1 MSETR
6 LELQIVENSKSAIAA
21 LDNLANALGRVS
33 SAVSHGFANV
43 STKNIQRFGQAI
55 SNAVTQTTVRNYE
68 RLAQALES
76 VSKAAS
82 KVPNLQSL
90 QNTLGKVNDATSVLS
105 PKKDER
111 THQGFGIEVERQ
123 IKDIAPAAKEAASAN
138 HTLRDRF
145 RELFATT
152 SGAKRNM
159 GGLLS
164 SFARIAKYRFLRA
177 VLKEITEGFKF
188 GFENMYQYAKYV
200 GHSFAPAVD
209 SAKDAL
215 FKMKNSIGA
224 ALAPAIQMLI
234 PYLVQAVNWF
244 INLLNIVNQFLS
256 LLRGQS
262 TWTRATNASAS
273 TLDKVKD
280 SAKGAS
286 ASVKEL
292 KGLLADWDEL
302 NIIQQE
308 TGGGGGGGSGS
319 KTDEDNSKYGLLFEE
334 VSSFDDNVKNAFEKI
349 KPVINWIKDNLDVI
363 KEVVL
368 AIGAG
373 FLAWKL
379 SNAFANGLFTTI
391 RRVLGMAIAF
401 YGAVEAWKAF
411 KDQWENGVNIEN
423 MQELFKGLGLV
434 ALGLFTAFGWVGLA
448 IGFIVDGAVMAINPL
463 KELIETGKMTDES
476 LGQLSTGL
484 VLIGAGISFLTGS
497 WIPLLGVAVAVA
509 VAWIVQKWDDIKQAF
524 IDAWDGVINWWNINI
539 QPWFDAALTY
549 LNDTFIQPICD
560 YFSDMWTSLMGE
572 DGNRTPLGEWWD
584 DVWGGITSSVEGINN
599 NIVQPIIGFFTA
611 LWGSITGDE
620 ENNIETWWNKL
631 WNETIP
637 STVNDIDKNIVQP
650 IVGFFE
656 SLWGSIQGNEE
667 NNLGTWWT
675 NFWENTIGGMTT
687 WIETN
692 ITSKISGLF
701 MALWEQFGD
710 SEPVQN
716 AISWFNG
723 LWTGA
728 TGFAKSVGD
737 IPKDITEKIGGF
749 FTDLWSSFS
758 EQPEVRLAIDW
769 WNGLWTKGKGFAEN
783 VPAIA
788 TSITELIKSYFSD
801 LWNSFTESE
810 LVTTAL
816 SWWNGLWG
824 PDGTIANG
832 ATDFENNVVL
842 PIAGYLENLWN
853 NFNESDAVKTAISWW
868 NGLWG
873 EEGTIVQAISNISTN
888 ILTPVETFFSD
899 LWGKFTETDAYKNAK
914 AWWESIWAED
924 GAIGSVV
931 KGADKTVEYIG
942 DFFGRV
948 WASFSETESGKAAI
962 EWWNGIWGEG
972 GTIATAV
979 SAIETNVLTPV
990 SEFFTSLW
998 GLFTESDTY
1007 NSAKS
1012 FWDGLWG
1019 EGGAFS
1025 YVPEAF
1031 EGTIGVITGFFSS
1044 LWSTI
1049 KGDEEND
1056 ILSWW
1061 NGLWGEDG
1069 FQGVVNTIGKNVT
1082 EPIENYFS
1090 TLGANIISSMT
1101 SAIADIKKAWQGIA
1115 TWFYNNVS
1123 VKIANFFI
1131 AAMNGVINAINVVID
1146 ALNSLNVTIPGI
1158 PGLYDDTRIG
1168 FNIGRIGLIEE
1179 LQEIQEEID
1188 ESAPDI
1194 EYELD
1199 IDEASF
1205 ATELPAPNTEQFV
1218 SGIQGAEEDFT
1229 QAVSGILDAASSL
1242 DGMSFSFTYEG
1253 TGYGAWNGR
1262 APRIPKRANGG
1273 FVTTGDMFIANE
1285 AGPELVGTIGGRTA
1299 VANEGQIVAGISSGV
1314 AAASR
1319 GQERLLVNIIDRLER
1334 IEQKEFTAKAVPSSG
1349 WGKFNRISNEM
1360 YARNTGR

>member
-90 QNTLGKVNDATSVLS
+90 QNTLGKVNDATSGLM
-105 PKKDER
+105 PKQSETSRLGGD
-111 THQGFGIEVERQ
+111 IEKQ
-123 IKDIAPAAKEAASAN
+123 IESIAPAAKEAASAN

-152 SGAKRNM
+152 SGAKRHM

-209 SAKDAL
+209 SAQDAL

-308 TGGGGGGGSGS
+308 TGGGGGGGAGS
-319 KTDEDNSKYGLLFEE
+319 KADEDNSKYGLLFEE
-334 VSSFDDNVKNAFEKI
+334 VQTFDENIQKVFEKFKPVVSWIQEHLETIKELALYIAAAFALWKIGNALINGLANTIRHVLGIAIALYGAVKALEEFKDQWKNGISFDNMIKMFEGLMLVTAGLGIAFGTTG
-349 KPVINWIKDNLDVI
+349 
-363 KEVVL
+363 L
-368 AIGAG
+368 AIGFLISGVIAVINPIKELIETGNLSKEAMIQLAVGIGLVAAG
-373 FLAWKL
+373 ISLFVNGSILGAVRM
-379 SNAFANGLFTTI
+379 FA
-391 RRVLGMAIAF
+391 GMAIAI
-401 YGAVEAWKAF
+401 YSVIHMLKQL
-411 KDQWENGVNIEN
+411 KDQWENGINWENLKSVLASATGVVAGLGLAFGLTGLGVGLLFSGILLITTPLKELIETGTLSSEAMVQLAIGVGMVGASMALLTTGSIGKTIAVFAGLAIAAYGATN
-423 MQELFKGLGLV
+423 MFKAFKEQWELGINLENVKDSIAGATLVVSGLGIAFGKTGIIIGLFVAGIVLIINPLKQLIETGYLSQSAMIQLAVGVGLVASAITILTKGSILTVARNFVGIAIAVYGAAEAFMAFKDQWNNGVDIDNMKSLLSGLGLV
-434 ALGLFTAFGWVGLA
+434 ALGLGVAFGITGLEIGLLIGGVVAA
-448 IGFIVDGAVMAINPL
+448 ISPI
-463 KELIETGKMTDES
+463 KELIETGKLCDES
-476 LGQLSTGL
+476 LTQLSIA
-484 VLIGAGISFLTGS
+484 IGAVGVAISLMTGS
-497 WIPLLGVAVAVA
+497 WIPLLIAGIAVGVAWV
-509 VAWIVQKWDDIKQAF
+509 VQKWDAI
-524 IDAWDGVINWWNINI
+524 VEWWNTNI
-539 QPWFDAALTY
+539 QPAL
-549 LNDTFIQPICD
+549 DFAVQFVDKFVI
-560 YFSDMWTSLMGE
+560 
-572 DGNRTPLGEWWD
+572 
-584 DVWGGITSSVEGINN
+584 
-599 NIVQPIIGFFTA
+599 QPIIGFFKNLFKRIRSYVNLIGSFFTL
-611 LWGSITGDE
+611 LWESTIYPVVNWIDL
-620 ENNIETWWNKL
+620 NI
-631 WNETIP
+631 I
-637 STVNDIDKNIVQP
+637 QP
-650 IVGFFE
+650 IIEFFGNLWKLIKGEDNPISEWWEDLWHNKIGGVVEWIKTNVTGKIAGFFE
-656 SLWGSIQGNEE
+656 G
-667 NNLGTWWT
+667 
-675 NFWENTIGGMTT
+675 
-687 WIETN
+687 
-692 ITSKISGLF
+692 
-701 MALWEQFGD
+701 
-710 SEPVQN
+710 
-716 AISWFNG
+716 
-723 LWTGA
+723 
-728 TGFAKSVGD
+728 
-737 IPKDITEKIGGF
+737 
-749 FTDLWSSFS
+749 
-758 EQPEVRLAIDW
+758 
-769 WNGLWTKGKGFAEN
+769 
-783 VPAIA
+783 
-788 TSITELIKSYFSD
+788 
-801 LWNSFTESE
+801 
-810 LVTTAL
+810 
-816 SWWNGLWG
+816 
-824 PDGTIANG
+824 
-832 ATDFENNVVL
+832 
-842 PIAGYLENLWN
+842 
-853 NFNESDAVKTAISWW
+853 
-868 NGLWG
+868 
-873 EEGTIVQAISNISTN
+873 
-888 ILTPVETFFSD
+888 
-899 LWGKFTETDAYKNAK
+899 
-914 AWWESIWAED
+914 
-924 GAIGSVV
+924 
-931 KGADKTVEYIG
+931 
-942 DFFGRV
+942 
-948 WASFSETESGKAAI
+948 
-962 EWWNGIWGEG
+962 
-972 GTIATAV
+972 
-979 SAIETNVLTPV
+979 
-990 SEFFTSLW
+990 
-998 GLFTESDTY
+998 
-1007 NSAKS
+1007 
-1012 FWDGLWG
+1012 
-1019 EGGAFS
+1019 
-1025 YVPEAF
+1025 
-1031 EGTIGVITGFFSS
+1031 

-1049 KGDEEND
+1049 QKVFGF
-1056 ILSWW
+1056 LS
-1061 NGLWGEDG
+1061 GAG
-1069 FQGVVNTIGKNVT
+1069 Q
-1082 EPIENYFS
+1082 ENYFMNEGAEMLTDSVEEFLKGINS
-1090 TLGANIISSMT
+1090 TKLDTYFNDSSDLFGEYLEGWLQ
-1101 SAIADIKKAWQGIA
+1101 AG
-1115 TWFYNNVS
+1115 
-1123 VKIANFFI
+1123 
-1131 AAMNGVINAINVVID
+1131 MNPTEAINS
-1146 ALNSLNVTIPGI
+1146 ALKDIMMGDWQMAELAEQAEKLGI
-1158 PGLYDDTRIG
+1158 SFMDLFSDGVKQSIFDMDILDGLV
-1168 FNIGRIGLIEE
+1168 
-1179 LQEIQEEID
+1179 D
-1188 ESAPDI
+1188 ENGNEI